1 MHQEQ
6 ERAFWSIPS
15 AELLQELGS
24 STQQGLTSK
33 EASNRLSILGKN
45 SITKA
50 KKKVDLISLLASQFK
65 SPIIII
71 FIFTSLLAYF
81 LGETEDALIIISIV
95 IISSLLSFWQE
106 KGATGAVNK
115 LLALVQINSTV
126 LRDAKVQDIPFE
138 DIVPGDIIILN
149 SGDSIPADCLNLES
163 KDLFVNES
171 TLTGE
176 SYPVEKSQKIL
187 SPKHLAIRDRTNCLF
202 MGTFVVSGTS
212 TALVVKTGINTELG
226 KISRHLKHRAPET
239 EFEKGVRRFGYFLME
254 VTLLLVISI
263 LVINVYYGRSV
274 LDSFLFSLALAI
286 GMTPQLL
293 PAIISVNLSHGA
305 RRMAGEKVIVKRLV
319 SIENLGSMNVLC
331 SDKTGTITI
340 GQVRL
345 HAAVD
350 IHGNKY
356 QKVLLY
362 SYLNAIYESGF
373 TNPIDEA
380 IKQYYNEVEKNS
392 FSQLSSSLIE
402 QYSKLDEIPY
412 DFIRKRL
419 SILVLDNSNDDKKN
433 KNNDK
438 EDRDRKPSILI
449 TKGALHN
456 ILEICSLAELPD
468 GKTLDITPA
477 IKRNIIQKY
486 EEFGNK
492 GFRVLGV
499 AYRNGVTGKL
509 LPSSQILQ
517 HQNKNHKSYE
527 TSSSTDDRQMSINNH
542 YPLFPPHITKDDEKN
557 MIFLG
562 FIILFDPLKHGVIDS
577 ISKLKRLGISLKVIS
592 GDNKHVASYVAQ
604 EIGLSNKRIIT
615 GSELNHIDS
624 DALAKLVND
633 IEVFAEI
640 EPNQKERIILALR
653 HSGNIVGYMG
663 DGVNDAPAL
672 HAADASISV
681 DTATDLV
688 KESADF
694 VLLEKDLTV
703 LAKGVQEGRRT
714 FANTLKYVFMATSA
728 NFGNM
733 FGMAGASL
741 FLPFLPLLP
750 KQILLMNLMT
760 DIPEMA
766 IATDNV
772 DTEMIQKP
780 RRWDIGFIRK
790 FMIVFGLLST
800 VFDYVTF
807 GTLLLLLNSTPEEFR
822 TAWFMESIIS
832 ASVVVLVIRTRR
844 PFLKSKPRGYL
855 LAATLLI
862 IAITILI
869 PISFLGKLFNLTTL
883 PLVYLPVIAA
893 IVLAYLLTAELVK
906 RSFYRHIEF

>member
-6 ERAFWSIPS
+6 EQERERAFWSIPS
-15 AELLQELGS
+15 RELLQELGS

-33 EASNRLSILGKN
+33 EASNRLSIFGKN
-45 SITKA
+45 SITEA
-50 KKKVDLISLLASQFK
+50 KKKTDLISLLASQFK

-71 FIFTSLLAYF
+71 FIFTSLLSYF
-81 LGETEDALIIISIV
+81 LGETEDALLIISIV

-115 LLALVQINSTV
+115 LLALVQIKSTV
-126 LRDAKVQDIPFE
+126 IRDAKAQDIPLE

-149 SGDSIPADCLNLES
+149 AGDSIPADCLILES

-176 SYPVEKSQKIL
+176 SFPVEKSQKIL
-187 SPKHLAIRDRTNCLF
+187 LPEHAAIADRTNCLF
-202 MGTFVVSGTS
+202 MGTYVVSGTS
-212 TALVVKTGINTELG
+212 TALVMKTGINTELG
-226 KISRHLKHRAPET
+226 KISHHLKHKAPET
-239 EFEKGVRRFGYFLME
+239 EFERGVRRFGYFLTE
-254 VTLLLVISI
+254 ITLMLVISI

-286 GMTPQLL
+286 GLVPQLL

-305 RRMAGEKVIVKRLV
+305 RRMAEEKVIVKRLA
-319 SIENLGSMNVLC
+319 SIENLGSVNVLC

-350 IHGNKY
+350 FHGNNN

-392 FSQLSSSLIE
+392 YSQLLSSSPIE

-419 SILVLDNSNDDKKN
+419 SILVLDNNDNSKKN
-433 KNNDK
+433 
-438 EDRDRKPSILI
+438 RDRNTSILI

-456 ILEICSLAELPD
+456 ILEICSLVKLPD
-468 GKTLDITPA
+468 GKIVDITPT
-477 IKRNIIQKY
+477 IKQNIIQKY

-499 AYRNGVTGKL
+499 AYRNIVIGKL
-509 LPSSQILQ
+509 LPSSEILQ
-517 HQNKNHKSYE
+517 HQNKNHNSYE
-527 TSSSTDDRQMSINNH
+527 TSSCTDDKQESINNH
-542 YPLFPPHITKDDEKN
+542 YPLFPPYVTKGDENN

-562 FIILFDPLKHGVIDS
+562 FIILFDPLKPGVIDS
-577 ISKLKRLGISLKVIS
+577 ISNLKKLGISLKIVS

-604 EIGLSNKRIIT
+604 EIGLSNKQIIT
-615 GSELNHIDS
+615 GSELNHINS
-624 DALAKLVND
+624 DALTKLVNS
-633 IEVFAEI
+633 IEIFAEI

-653 HSGNIVGYMG
+653 HSGNVVGYMG
-663 DGVNDAPAL
+663 DGINDAPAL

-694 VLLEKDLTV
+694 VLLEKDLNV
-703 LAKGVQEGRRT
+703 LAKGVLEGRRT

-733 FGMAGASL
+733 FSMAGASL
-741 FLPFLPLLP
+741 FLSFLPLLP

-760 DIPEMA
+760 DIPEMT
-766 IATDNV
+766 ISTDNV
-772 DTEMIQKP
+772 DKEMIQKP

-790 FMIVFGLLST
+790 FMLVFGLLST
-800 VFDYVTF
+800 VFDYITF
-807 GTLLLLLNSTPEEFR
+807 GTLLLLLNSTPDEFR

-844 PFLKSKPRGYL
+844 PFLKSKPSRYL
-855 LAATLLI
+855 LTSTLLI
-862 IAITILI
+862 IAITTLI

-883 PLVYLPVIAA
+883 PLVYLPIIAA